1 MDENKELVL
10 NDELLEDEEN
20 EIDEQEGK
28 YVTFKSGNEYFG
40 LKIPVPDLKLSV
52 LFTYTKSNVFK

>member
-10 NDELLEDEEN
+10 NDELLEAEEN

-28 YVTFKSGNEYFG
+28 YVTFKSGNEYFE
-40 LKIPVPDLKLSV
+40 SE
-52 LFTYTKSNVFK
+52 

>member
-28 YVTFKSGNEYFG
+28 YVT
-40 LKIPVPDLKLSV
+40 LK
-52 LFTYTKSNVFK
+52 